1 MRDVLIVRA
10 PGEPRE
16 ALEELRDYVVESLR
30 RGVLVV
36 PEGMELEVLA
46 LPEPGEE
53 SAGPDAPEEPSAAP
67 TGRGAEEKRAIQ
79 EKLRAY
85 RRAYGLGCFRAVAQ
99 VDLPEVTGTMLRN
112 MAAGTVAYPL
122 SDWRAAGRALD
133 RVSKLDTGEVMRNE
147 P

>member
-10 PGEPRE
+10 PQLKRE
-16 ALEELRDYVVESLR
+16 GLEELRDYVVESLHQ
-30 RGVLVV
+30 GVLVV
-36 PEGMELEVLA
+36 PKGMELEVLA

-53 SAGPDAPEEPSAAP
+53 NAGPDAPEEPSAVP
-67 TGRGAEEKRAIQ
+67 TGRGAE
-79 EKLRAY
+79 
-85 RRAYGLGCFRAVAQ
+85 
-99 VDLPEVTGTMLRN
+99 TMLRN

-133 RVSKLDTGEVMRNE
+133 RVSKLDTGGVMRNE